1 MVPTDEGVDGVVR
14 GEIQSISLQPVG
26 VNDQQL
32 ASRARVTVMVK
43 VKFEDV
49 KEGKTLWENPAL
61 SFSDEYELANP
72 SAGQDVSAFVG
83 NDRIAM
89 DRLPRLRAH
98 GCKCDPRGLLSTVA
112 EIRKIIQSGKTGP
125 LYLLES
131 DDLQSR
137 HDLAIEFAGIVDEG
151 LQAFNVQ
158 SFYANEATNAPG
170 RDQLIGSLL
179 SNARTLPMMAP
190 RRVIVVHEADRLL
203 APKRAKDDE
212 EGEVEVP
219 KKGKRV
225 ATTPAEEL
233 EAYIE
238 QPEPMTTLIFVSGPL
253 DEPPRREASG
263 STPTSSTWRADLRW
277 GAGCGS
283 EAARKGRVDDPKAIS
298 LLLSSTGLTLGRIR
312 PEIDKLILYAAG
324 ESTITAAHVKDVVI
338 PQEESEGTFALM
350 DAVRN
355 ANAPRALREI
365 SALIDSGI
373 QPPMILGQLR
383 AATIQL
389 RGDQRVKNGLEAVF
403 RTDLAIK
410 SSSGTPQYLL
420 ECLVVELCAR

>member
-1 MVPTDEGVDGVVR
+1 M
-14 GEIQSISLQPVG
+14 
-26 VNDQQL
+26 
-32 ASRARVTVMVK
+32 
-43 VKFEDV
+43 
-49 KEGKTLWENPAL
+49 
-61 SFSDEYELANP
+61 
-72 SAGQDVSAFVG
+72 
-83 NDRIAM
+83 
-89 DRLPRLRAH
+89 
-98 GCKCDPRGLLSTVA
+98 STVV
-112 EIRKIIQSGKTGP
+112 EIRKQIKSGKTGP
-125 LYLLES
+125 LYLLEG

-137 HDLAIEFAGIVDEG
+137 HDLAIEFANIVDEG

-158 SFYANEATNAPG
+158 SFYANEATNASG

-212 EGEVEVP
+212 EGEAEPP

-238 QPEPMTTLIFVSGPL
+238 QPEPMTTLIFVSAPL
-253 DEPPRREASG
+253 DGNRRVVKLLRKHADVVDCGTLHDPREAAIWI
-263 STPTSSTWRADLRW
+263 TKRLEKDELTI
-277 GAGCGS
+277 
-283 EAARKGRVDDPKAIS
+283 DPKAIS

-312 PEIDKLILYAAG
+312 PEIEKLILYAAG
-324 ESTITAAHVKDVVI
+324 ETTVTPAHVKDVVI

-350 DAVRN
+350 DAVQN
-355 ANAPRALREI
+355 SNAPRALREV

-373 QPPMILGQLR
+373 QPPVILGQLR
-383 AATIQL
+383 AATIRL

-420 ECLVVELCAR
+420 ECLVVELCDR